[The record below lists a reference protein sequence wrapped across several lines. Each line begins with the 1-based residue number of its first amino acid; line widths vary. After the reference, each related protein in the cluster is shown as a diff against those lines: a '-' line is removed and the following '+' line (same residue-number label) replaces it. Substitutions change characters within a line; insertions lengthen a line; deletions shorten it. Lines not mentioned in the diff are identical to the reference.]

1 MQSDDFMTG
10 EELGNTLLTSI
21 RQMKQ
26 GKPARET
33 QVEVLKAAEIRH
45 RMGLSQGEFAKRW
58 T

>member
-1 MQSDDFMTG
+1 
-10 EELGNTLLTSI
+10 
-21 RQMKQ
+21 MKQ